1 VLRTPEWGKA
11 VDVAIAV
18 ALVGAAEVHVWSGA
32 AAGPRYIT
40 APAALAIAG
49 AVAFRRRAPL
59 AAVAVA
65 MTATA
70 LQSLLASSP
79 QALWLIATCIVL
91 FFSAA
96 AELHE
101 RAALIALG
109 LGLVGMSIDEARA
122 HDRSAQ
128 GFAFALVALVT
139 VPWLAGRA
147 VAVRERRAV
156 TLEREGVETTRR
168 ALEEERARIARDLH
182 DVVAHAVSLIV
193 LKAEAGAAVLD
204 AEPER
209 ALAQLSS
216 IQHTGRQA
224 LSEMARLLGML
235 RIETGEP
242 LTQPRIAEL
251 ASLVEGVRRAG
262 LDVTLAVEGDE
273 RPLSPGV
280 DLTIY
285 RVVQEAL
292 TNALKHGRAGGH
304 ARVLVRYTPDRVAI
318 EVSNEASSSSGGT
331 RGGHGLVGMR
341 ERVSLY
347 DGSFRAGVAGPG
359 TFTVI
364 AELPA

>member
-1 VLRTPEWGKA
+1 MLRTPEWGKA
-11 VDVAIAV
+11 VDVAIAG

-32 AAGPRYIT
+32 AAGSRYVT

-49 AVAFRRRAPL
+49 AVTFRRRAPL

-109 LGLVGMSIDEARA
+109 LGLVGMTIDEARA

-209 ALAQLSS
+209 AHAQLSS

-224 LSEMARLLGML
+224 LSEMARLVGML
-235 RIETGEP
+235 RVETGEP

-251 ASLVEGVRRAG
+251 ASLVDGVRRAG

-273 RPLSPGV
+273 RPLNPGV

-304 ARVLVRYTPDRVAI
+304 ARVVVRYTPDRVAI
-318 EVSNEASSSSGGT
+318 EVSNDASSSSGGT

-347 DGSFRAGVAGPG
+347 DGNFRAGVAGLG